1 LAGTIVTSDGVAA
14 SVMRAPYPAIRS
26 HRDEEEEE
34 PQAPLIGSAL
44 VAVAFAVLIWIFA
57 S

>member
-1 LAGTIVTSDGVAA
+1 
-14 SVMRAPYPAIRS
+14 MRRN
-26 HRDEEEEE
+26 RNLR
-34 PQAPLIGSAL
+34 APLIGSAL

>member
-1 LAGTIVTSDGVAA
+1 
-14 SVMRAPYPAIRS
+14 MRAPYPAIGS
-26 HRDEEEEE
+26 HRDEEE
-34 PQAPLIGSAL
+34 QDLRAPLIGSAL